1 MRNLRI
7 LFMGTPEFAVSSLKA
22 ILSKE
27 FNVVGVITAPDKPAG
42 RGRKLNESPVKTYA
56 MEKGLTVFQPKNLKN
71 ECFISELK
79 KLNANVYVV
88 VAFRMLPK
96 VIWQI
101 PEFGTFNLH
110 ASLLP
115 NYRGAAPITWV
126 IMNGESKTGVS
137 TLFIDDKIDTGDMI
151 LQESLEIS
159 RNDTAGE
166 LHDKLKDLGSNLVVK
181 TLVLLQQNNVETNPQ
196 LETATT
202 KTAHKLTK
210 NNCQI
215 DWSKPA
221 AHIDQHV
228 RGLSP
233 YPAAWCSLQNNDEIL
248 HVKVYRVAIAHSIHQ
263 LPVGSTIATKNEIK
277 IACLDGF
284 VFLKEI
290 KFQGKRKMDV
300 KSLLNG
306 FTLKSDAKMV

>member
-1 MRNLRI
+1 
-7 LFMGTPEFAVSSLKA
+7 
-22 ILSKE
+22 
-27 FNVVGVITAPDKPAG
+27 
-42 RGRKLNESPVKTYA
+42 
-56 MEKGLTVFQPKNLKN
+56 MEKGLTIFQPNNLKS

-115 NYRGAAPITWV
+115 NYRGAAPINWV

-137 TLFIDDKIDTGDMI
+137 TFFIDDKIDTGDMI

-196 LETATT
+196 SETATT

-228 RGLSP
+228 RGSQP
-233 YPAAWCSLQNNDEIL
+233 ISCCMVQF
-248 HVKVYRVAIAHSIHQ
+248 
-263 LPVGSTIATKNEIK
+263 TK
-277 IACLDGF
+277 
-284 VFLKEI
+284 
-290 KFQGKRKMDV
+290 Q
-300 KSLLNG
+300 
-306 FTLKSDAKMV
+306 

>member
-1 MRNLRI
+1 MTI
-7 LFMGTPEFAVSSLKA
+7 
-22 ILSKE
+22 
-27 FNVVGVITAPDKPAG
+27 
-42 RGRKLNESPVKTYA
+42 
-56 MEKGLTVFQPKNLKN
+56 FQPHNLKSKS
-71 ECFISELK
+71 FISDLK

-115 NYRGAAPITWV
+115 NYRGAAPINWV
-126 IMNGESKTGVS
+126 IMNGEARTGVS
-137 TLFIDDKIDTGDMI
+137 TFFIDDKIDTGDMI
-151 LQESLEIS
+151 LQESIEIS
-159 RNDTAGE
+159 DDETAGE
-166 LHDKLKDLGSNLVVK
+166 LHDKLKDLGSNLILK
-181 TLVLLQQNNVETNPQ
+181 TLVLVQQNNVKTNPQ
-196 LETATT
+196 SEILTL

-215 DWSKPA
+215 DWSRSA
-221 AHIDQHV
+221 TNIDQQV

-233 YPAAWCSLQNNDEIL
+233 YPTAWCSLQNNGKIL
-248 HVKVYRVAIAHSIHQ
+248 HIKVYRVTIAYSNHQ
-263 LPVGSTIATKNEIK
+263 LPLGRTIATKNDIK

-284 VFLKEI
+284 IFLKEI
-290 KFQGKRKMDV
+290 QLQGKRKMDV

-306 FTLKSDAKMV
+306 FSLASDAKMM